1 MGDKVYNFV
10 LLYVEMV
17 GRMAM
22 KNVMT
27 IILEILMVA
36 VVNVKSK
43 MDGFVQVVHL
53 SKKVHVPKKGHLN
66 QKLK

>member
-36 VVNVKSK
+36 VVNVK
-43 MDGFVQVVHL
+43 
-53 SKKVHVPKKGHLN
+53 
-66 QKLK
+66 